1 MKERFFKNKELNNK
15 KFLKFKKISNFREH
29 SIRNSNLNCQ
39 YKLKIYNITNKLI
52 IKKKKMGKINYLKVR
67 NSKCRAKPYRTAKK
81 QKVHFI

>member
-52 IKKKKMGKINYLKVR
+52 IKKKKNGKNQLFE
-67 NSKCRAKPYRTAKK
+67 SEELQMSSETLSHC
-81 QKVHFI
+81 